1 MKDHHSK
8 DIEELFSAILSLETE
23 EECRA
28 FFDDVCTVK
37 ELSDIAQRLRAA
49 KLLKNGASYTEISR
63 ETGMSTATISRVN
76 RCIKYNENGYVKAI
90 KALERMD
97 RKK

>member
-76 RCIKYNENGYVKAI
+76 RCLAYGGGGYKLVIDRTENK
-90 KALERMD
+90 
-97 RKK
+97 